1 MYSLVEVQCSLDESQ
16 VPAYSGGKPCDPQ
29 EGPNMGEVSE
39 GKMFWE
45 ALSKRSV
52 TESETLIVS
61 S

>member
-1 MYSLVEVQCSLDESQ
+1 MYSLVEVQRSLDESQ

-45 ALSKRSV
+45 ALSKRSDYRK
-52 TESETLIVS
+52 
-61 S
+61 